1 MSSTPIIDSQVTKHA
16 LATRRTLTRAR
27 PKNLQISQMN
37 KNKEKK
43 ELKDHSQT
51 PA

>member
-16 LATRRTLTRAR
+16 LATRRTLTRSW
-27 PKNLQISQMN
+27 PKNLRISRMN
-37 KNKEKK
+37 KNEESK
-43 ELKDHSQT
+43 ELRDHSQS